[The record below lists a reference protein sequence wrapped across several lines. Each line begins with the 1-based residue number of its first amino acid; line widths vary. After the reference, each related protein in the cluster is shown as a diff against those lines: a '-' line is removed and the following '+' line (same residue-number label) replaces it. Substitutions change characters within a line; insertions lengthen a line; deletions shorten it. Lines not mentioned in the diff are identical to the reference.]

1 MNSKGFNLFT
11 ALVAIILILL
21 TGLLI
26 NTMIQTESS
35 TKNTL
40 QNIANE
46 EKINAVSETVREN
59 VTQLVNFRIRW
70 VINNYF
76 MQSNK
81 VTFELD
87 TAIDYNLM
95 RDEFIKSYFSTS
107 FADEFANATE
117 AYIANISYDIG
128 DYKVYAEGFNE
139 KKAKDALKKLML
151 YSMFEGGLT
160 NPASQ
165 IPRREFLEPVGN
177 CTSNSTIDSCNG
189 TFYITLKAG
198 DVPNEIYEDLP
209 KVTIEESKS
218 KNGIKVKNP
227 ILPRHDVKIFV
238 PLRIFK
244 ILKIAQEYAK
254 KMNTNSG
261 TLQEYALGVCDIGM
275 CGARPTVDQPAQP
288 GSSDTLCPG
297 DERSNASDGSS
308 ITPAIQYK
316 PITLNKS
323 IQYNPNNAA
332 TMGSALSDYI
342 VDNLP
347 AVINPVI
354 LIGKIGTT
362 DIDEM
367 TVQPT
372 FQVETISQAFAT
384 LGQDIA
390 GDITDTQK
398 MQPFC
403 TTIETLSTT
412 VEVTENND
420 YYKVIKGGPALTYG
434 VTIKDY
440 ANYGFDKFF
449 DNNPNPTW
457 NCLSE
462 TEGES
467 GVSTT
472 VTAASCKLI

>member
-87 TAIDYNLM
+87 TAIDYDLM

-139 KKAKDALKKLML
+139 QKAKDALKKLML
-151 YSMFEGGLT
+151 YSMFEDGLT
-160 NPASQ
+160 NPAPQ
-165 IPRREFLEPVGN
+165 IPRKEFLEPVGD
-177 CTSNSTIDSCNG
+177 CTLTSPLDSCNG

-254 KMNTNSG
+254 KMNTKSG
-261 TLQEYALGVCDIGM
+261 TLQKYALGVCDIGM
-275 CGARPTVDQPAQP
+275 CGARSAVDQPAQP

-308 ITPAIQYK
+308 ITAAIQYK
-316 PITLNKS
+316 PITLNDG
-323 IQYNPNNAA
+323 IQYDPNQ
-332 TMGSALSDYI
+332 TESIKFALSGYLI
-342 VDNLP
+342 NKKLP
-347 AVINPVI
+347 GAINPVI
-354 LIGKIGTT
+354 PIGKIGTT

-372 FQVETISQAFAT
+372 FQVETTSQAFAT
-384 LGQDIA
+384 LGQNVPE
-390 GDITDTQK
+390 DITVSFSY
-398 MQPFC
+398 QPYC
-403 TTIETLSTT
+403 ATIETLSTT

-420 YYKVIKGGPALTYG
+420 YYKVIKGWPALTYG

-440 ANYGFDKFF
+440 ANYGFDKLGIAEQSW
-449 DNNPNPTW
+449 D
-457 NCLSE
+457 CMSE
-462 TEGES
+462 ASNAG
-467 GVSTT
+467 GVPD
-472 VTAASCKLI
+472 VAEDASCSPAS